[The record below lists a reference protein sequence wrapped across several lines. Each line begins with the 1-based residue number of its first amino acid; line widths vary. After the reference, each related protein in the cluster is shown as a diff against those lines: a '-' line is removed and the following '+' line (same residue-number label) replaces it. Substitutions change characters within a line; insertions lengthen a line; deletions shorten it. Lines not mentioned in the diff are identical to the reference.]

1 MNSYSLKE
9 AEPSVQ
15 LLIQR
20 IAEMAGIDQEVEVVA
35 SDVPVTCTTLFTDTE
50 DGKPGKPVIAY
61 NPVFI
66 DELNKANP
74 YAVTAAIAQEM
85 AYHYNQN
92 FQGMYEAELI
102 GEKVRASKKVNPD
115 KFTGWVL
122 WHEGIQ
128 LEEAMKLYNIPRFSQ
143 PYVNQENQRK
153 TVMRAGWIRAHERM
167 KLPPRFDRKDF
178 VSSTEER
185 GIEQMTID
193 SPHPKVSA
201 RSTDTENIL
210 FGLAA
215 LALLAGGIS
224 MLGRE

>member
-15 LLIQR
+15 QLIQR
-20 IAEMAGIDQEVEVVA
+20 IAEMAGIEQEVEVVA
-35 SDVPVTCTTLFTDTE
+35 SDIPTTCTTLFADQE
-50 DGKPGKPVIAY
+50 DGRPEKPVIAY
-61 NPVFI
+61 NPVFV
-66 DELNKANP
+66 DELNKANHC
-74 YAVTAAIAQEM
+74 AVTAAIAQEM

-92 FQGMYEAELI
+92 YQGMYEAELI
-102 GEKVRASKKVNPD
+102 GEKARAPKKINPD

-122 WHEGIQ
+122 WHEGVQ

-143 PYVNQENQRK
+143 PYIREENQRK

-167 KLPPRFDRKDF
+167 KLPPKFDRRDF
-178 VSSTEER
+178 VSSIEEK
-185 GIEQMTID
+185 GIEQMNTDTPD
-193 SPHPKVSA
+193 SKVSA
-201 RSTDTENIL
+201 RSTDAENIL

-224 MLGRE
+224 ILGRE